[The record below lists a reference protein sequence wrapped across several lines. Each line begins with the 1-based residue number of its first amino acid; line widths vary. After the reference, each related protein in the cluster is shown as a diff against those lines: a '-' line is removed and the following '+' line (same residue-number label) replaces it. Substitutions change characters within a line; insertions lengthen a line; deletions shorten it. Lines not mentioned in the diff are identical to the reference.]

1 MFNVKGLTAAMGA
14 MWEVSA
20 QSKEET
26 VIVKDMMKSYVT
38 ANPVKS
44 QWHEQFLD
52 GRHEQMGDCVV
63 QDEAILIEQ
72 MVALMDVFE
81 ENYKQG
87 MRDSNWTP
95 NQVREVL
102 FPALFSILAFCG
114 AL

>member
-1 MFNVKGLTAAMGA
+1 MV
-14 MWEVSA
+14 

-26 VIVKDMMKSYVT
+26 VMVKDMMKSYVT
-38 ANPVKS
+38 TNPVKS

-52 GRHEQMGDCVV
+52 GMHKQMGDCVV
-63 QDEAILIEQ
+63 QDEAISIEQ

-81 ENYKQG
+81 EDHKQA
-87 MRDSNWTP
+87 MRDINRPP

-102 FPALFSILAFCG
+102 FPALFFILAFCG